1 MIMIIVVAITLS
13 KQILERS
20 SHTLK
25 RASIHL
31 GPIITSLLQRCFT
44 IPRNL
49 RQKKR
54 DFKAFVVSSFKA
66 EMKAS
71 YTYWKRAKTKCLKK
85 QKKRTMSFRISKV
98 NCCYDVLPLD
108 SIVCFVLCFLCFL
121 RYFCLLFHGVHLVIF
136 RPLSLYIGPWRPAKA
151 RQRLVISNRNS
162 YKQIIAA
169 AYSST
174 KIQHKT
180 PSGGWSTHNSYGILV
195 ISSAWFYFIFGKKQQ
210 LKQVFLKSSSTFP
223 GFRMKKHT
231 IKRLTARS
239 S

>member
-1 MIMIIVVAITLS
+1 
-13 KQILERS
+13 
-20 SHTLK
+20 
-25 RASIHL
+25 
-31 GPIITSLLQRCFT
+31 
-44 IPRNL
+44 
-49 RQKKR
+49 
-54 DFKAFVVSSFKA
+54 
-66 EMKAS
+66 MKAS

-85 QKKRTMSFRISKV
+85 QKRTMSFTNSKV
-98 NCCYDVLPLD
+98 NCCYDVLPFGLD
-108 SIVCFVLCFLCFL
+108 CLFRSLCSLSL
-121 RYFCLLFHGVHLVIF
+121 RYFCLLFHSVNLVLF
-136 RPLSLYIGPWRPAKA
+136 RPLSLYVGPWCPAKA

-174 KIQHKT
+174 KFQHT
-180 PSGGWSTHNSYGILV
+180 TASGGWSTHNSYGILV
-195 ISSAWFYFIFGKKQQ
+195 ISSAWFYFLFGKKQR